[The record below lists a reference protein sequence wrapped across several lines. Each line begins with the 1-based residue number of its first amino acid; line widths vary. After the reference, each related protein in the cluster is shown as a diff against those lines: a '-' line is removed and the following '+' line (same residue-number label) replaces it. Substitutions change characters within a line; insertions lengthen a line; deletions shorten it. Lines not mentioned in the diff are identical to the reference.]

1 MVMQRFRLQFLPVPA
16 LDRKSIFFAA
26 APRAADGSA
35 SSDINKA
42 LDAVQ
47 ASLPARRAD
56 LSRLGHYAYAQVGA
70 VRRVSKF

>member
-1 MVMQRFRLQFLPVPA
+1 MGGFF
-16 LDRKSIFFAA
+16 FFAA

-47 ASLPARRAD
+47 PPPPPAWRAD

-70 VRRVSKF
+70 LRPRLQVLTQHAA